1 MGTPRKRKP
10 TSDLQKFG
18 TQGGEH
24 KDPTELITPKPVP
37 FEYKPTTNSYVAPG
51 YEVCRSPLPGGGN
64 EIRLTRAARRGQA
77 LFLLSPET
85 NAEMCSKTHTAQV
98 HGLLIDG
105 KPDAGCMV
113 AANGLGLGMLANEP
127 TDTPPNHI
135 LHNGFLV
142 LVEDAPAGT
151 FVRWSP
157 VVVWERIPRPVRI
170 SSSRPRRPQT

>member
-1 MGTPRKRKP
+1 MGTPRTRKP
-10 TSDLQKFG
+10 SSDLRKFG

-24 KDPTELITPKPVP
+24 TDPTELITPKPVP
-37 FEYKPTTNSYVAPG
+37 FQYKTTTNSYVAQG
-51 YEVCRSPLPGGGN
+51 YEVFKSPLPGGGN
-64 EIRLTRAARRGQA
+64 EIRLTRDALRGQA
-77 LFLLSPET
+77 LFLLAPET
-85 NAEMCSKTHTAQV
+85 NEEMCSKTHTAQV

-105 KPDAGCMV
+105 LPEEGCSV
-113 AANGLGLGMLANEP
+113 AAKGLGLGMLANEP

-135 LHNGFLV
+135 LHNGLLV